1 MPIHVCVWH
10 SSLSPSLILSLPH
23 SLLIQTVEICRDNE
37 SLGLRIM
44 GGSERPHH
52 VFRQGDKPGIFILMV
67 SDVSMLL
74 VFRVY
79 REKIAYCCLEFV
91 LESVFHFCDVV
102 FVDR

>member
-1 MPIHVCVWH
+1 MCV
-10 SSLSPSLILSLPH
+10 SLFFLH

-67 SDVSMLL
+67 SDVSASSLL
-74 VFRVY
+74 VSRV
-79 REKIAYCCLEFV
+79 EKKLLIAA
-91 LESVFHFCDVV
+91 
-102 FVDR
+102 